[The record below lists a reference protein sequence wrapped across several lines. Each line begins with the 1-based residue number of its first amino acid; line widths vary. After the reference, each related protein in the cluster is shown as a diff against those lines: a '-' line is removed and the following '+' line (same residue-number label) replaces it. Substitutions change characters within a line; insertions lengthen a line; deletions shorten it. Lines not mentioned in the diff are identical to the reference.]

1 MLTAWVAR
9 ETRFCRGCG
18 VGMSG
23 EWVVRRDW
31 RVRCLGDIGDVG
43 DVGVRGLL
51 VVVERDVSK
60 VARWR

>member
-1 MLTAWVAR
+1 
-9 ETRFCRGCG
+9 